1 MTKNSRPIAVSLMA
15 VLLGFACATAPDS
28 PTVVGSEAEATI
40 RSNPLRSTSWIFRT
54 VRGTTV
60 ALGSGRRQPS
70 LVFQESDDQI
80 RGFAGCNQI
89 GASYFSEGN
98 ELTFGPITSTKMLCA
113 GTPTMEVERN
123 ITRALETT
131 ARYQIEGGRLTLFNA
146 KGVEL
151 ALLESQQSP

>member
-1 MTKNSRPIAVSLMA
+1 MTEKSRRLAVFLLTA
-15 VLLGFACATAPDS
+15 LLGFACATAPDT
-28 PTVVGSEAEATI
+28 PTAADSETEAAI

-89 GASYFSEGN
+89 GASFSSEGN

-113 GTPTMEVERN
+113 ATPTMEVERN

-131 ARYQIEGGRLTLFNA
+131 ARYQIEGGRLSLFNA